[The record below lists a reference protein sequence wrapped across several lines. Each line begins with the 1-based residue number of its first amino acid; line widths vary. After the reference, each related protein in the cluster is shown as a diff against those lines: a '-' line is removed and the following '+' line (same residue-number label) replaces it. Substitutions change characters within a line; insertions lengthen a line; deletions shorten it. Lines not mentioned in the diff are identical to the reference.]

1 MINIPATIILI
12 GGFFLLMAFKIP
24 VTFSMLLSAIASMII
39 VPGANPTTMVRMMI
53 DGVGN
58 FTMLAIPFFIVM
70 GEIMAA
76 GQISDKIV
84 DLANLAVGRFRGG
97 LAYVNCLDSM
107 FFGGISGSA
116 VADVSS
122 LGSVVIPMMVK
133 QGYDREFTVGLTVTT
148 ACQGVLIPPSHN
160 MVIYALAAG
169 TGVSIGQL
177 FYAGFAPGICLG
189 CGFILMCF
197 LLGKKYNFPKGEKMF
212 KDDRVRW
219 IGFNKKGGKKGK
231 MAEGEGWLSIPVGS
245 GALELGKCM
254 KVTLSAILPMFT
266 LIIILVGTGMGIFTA
281 TESSA
286 VACFYTFILT
296 YFIFRADK
304 IRNFFKVIKNS
315 LKTLAIVLTLIATA
329 KAFAYMMT
337 LLQIPAAMT
346 NALIGISSN
355 PYVIFFI
362 INILLLI
369 LGCFM
374 DMAPLIMIMTPILL
388 PVVQKLGMT
397 DVHFGIIIIFNLA
410 IGLCTPPVG
419 SALFVGCAV
428 GKTTIENTAKKMLP
442 LFTVMVILLLVFTY
456 VPFMAKIP
464 LFGYEKPVEITAVA
478 PQTAPA
484 AATAAEAPAEEPA
497 PAPAPVEED
506 SAIVRTYSYAGYELT
521 ATIDEGSAVLEYPAF
536 ITDAEAEAFIAVENA
551 RYGYG
556 DMGVVYSLEGEGI
569 AQFTYPAELDPE
581 MVAAEVDNLFEDLVA
596 YVGPVAEEAV
606 VKTYSYAGYELTA
619 TIEDGSIVLAYP
631 SFVTD
636 DEVNAFF
643 AYEDGVYGFSD
654 LGVSYAFG
662 DAGSLT
668 LTYPAEYTADVVAAE
683 LDGLV
688 DDLIEYVSA
697 L

>member
-1 MINIPATIILI
+1 MAIIVLI
-12 GGFFLLMAFKIP
+12 GGFFLLMAFKVP
-24 VTFSMLLSAIASMII
+24 VTFAMLISTIASTVFI
-39 VPGANPTTMVRMMI
+39 PGTNPTTMVRMMI
-53 DGVGN
+53 DGVSN

-169 TGVSIGQL
+169 GGVSIGQL

-189 CGFILMCF
+189 LGFMLICLI
-197 LLGKKYNFPKGEKMF
+197 LGKKYNFPKGEKMF
-212 KDDRVRW
+212 KNDRVRW
-219 IGFNKKGGKKGK
+219 IKFKKHDSSVKHGK
-231 MAEGEGWLSIPVGS
+231 MAEGEGWISIS
-245 GALELGKCM
+245 LGAFDIEMGKCM
-254 KVTLSAILPMFT
+254 QVVVNAILPMFT
-266 LIIILVGTGMGIFTA
+266 LIIILVGTGAGVFTA

-304 IRNFFKVIKNS
+304 LKNFGKVIKNS
-315 LKTLAIVLTLIATA
+315 LKTLAVVLTLIATA

-337 LLQIPAAMT
+337 RLRIPAAIT
-346 NALIGISSN
+346 NGLIGFSDN
-355 PYVIFFI
+355 PYVIFLI

-388 PVVQKLGMT
+388 PVVTELGMSPI
-397 DVHFGIIIIFNLA
+397 HFGIVLIFNLA

-428 GKTTIENTAKKMLP
+428 GKTSLENTAKKMLP
-442 LFTVMVILLLVFTY
+442 LFFVMVALLLVFTY
-456 VPFMAKIP
+456 LPYIAKIP
-464 LFGYEKPVEITAVA
+464 LFGY
-478 PQTAPA
+478 
-484 AATAAEAPAEEPA
+484 
-497 PAPAPVEED
+497 
-506 SAIVRTYSYAGYELT
+506 
-521 ATIDEGSAVLEYPAF
+521 
-536 ITDAEAEAFIAVENA
+536 
-551 RYGYG
+551 
-556 DMGVVYSLEGEGI
+556 
-569 AQFTYPAELDPE
+569 
-581 MVAAEVDNLFEDLVA
+581 
-596 YVGPVAEEAV
+596 
-606 VKTYSYAGYELTA
+606 
-619 TIEDGSIVLAYP
+619 
-631 SFVTD
+631 
-636 DEVNAFF
+636 
-643 AYEDGVYGFSD
+643 
-654 LGVSYAFG
+654 
-662 DAGSLT
+662 
-668 LTYPAEYTADVVAAE
+668 
-683 LDGLV
+683 
-688 DDLIEYVSA
+688 
-697 L
+697 